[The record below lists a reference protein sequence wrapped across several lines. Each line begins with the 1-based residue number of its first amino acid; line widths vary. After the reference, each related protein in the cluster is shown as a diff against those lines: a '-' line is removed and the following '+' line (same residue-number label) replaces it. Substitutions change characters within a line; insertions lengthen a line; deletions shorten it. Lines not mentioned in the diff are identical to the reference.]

1 MYTVIGGV
9 ASRTFRVLWMLEEL
23 GADYEHRPA
32 SPHAEEVTAHS
43 VSGKIP
49 VLLDGDAAL
58 TDSTAILTYLADKH
72 GALTYPAGSL
82 ERARQDAVT
91 FAVLDELDSLLW
103 TAARHSFVLPEDQRV
118 PAVKES
124 LKAEY
129 ARNLARLTDRVAGP
143 FVMGARMTVP
153 DIVLTHCCNWAISAK
168 FPDPDKRLAP
178 YLSRMRARPAFGRAR
193 ALSKPVG

>member
-43 VSGKIP
+43 ASGKIP

-72 GALTYPAGSL
+72 GALTSPAGSL
-82 ERARQDAVT
+82 ERAGGPLGVAGHRLGRADGGRAALAKDAAHRLDQIGGQLERVHHAALFFNMDVVGRRLGADQHDG
-91 FAVLDELDSLLW
+91 FALSGLDEI
-103 TAARHSFVLPEDQRV
+103 VG
-118 PAVKES
+118 
-124 LKAEY
+124 
-129 ARNLARLTDRVAGP
+129 DRQTINEA
-143 FVMGARMTVP
+143 
-153 DIVLTHCCNWAISAK
+153 
-168 FPDPDKRLAP
+168 
-178 YLSRMRARPAFGRAR
+178 
-193 ALSKPVG
+193 